1 LAGKGN
7 FTCPKNFEDGGA
19 SPAANLTPELQSY
32 LQTLAQQM
40 AQQMLANLLQGNA
53 PQTAALQNLEEGIP
67 LWLTNLKTR
76 RLSPGTIKGY
86 EADIRHYLAHDP
98 KPTCLSI
105 QAYIAKRLDDEVSPA
120 RVAGE
125 RYALG
130 SFFKFLHKA
139 GLVPE
144 DPTDNLDPFTVPYNE
159 REIPSEGDVT
169 KLLQSECY
177 RRGDTPRFRTMV
189 ALLANTGLRL
199 GEARTIKREDI
210 DFEKGE
216 IKVMGKGRKR
226 RTVPV
231 SEYVAS
237 VLKAWLE
244 RNGHSPWL
252 FPAASPKGYLGE
264 CNFEKTFKRQ
274 CARCRVKPFTPH
286 ALRHYFATHSLRNGM
301 RVEVLS
307 KILGHSSVAITI
319 DLYVHI
325 NSEEMHDAHQKYA
338 PFADAAALP

>member
-1 LAGKGN
+1 MASKGN
-7 FTCPKNFEDGGA
+7 FTRPKNLEDGGA
-19 SPAANLTPELQSY
+19 GLPPAANLTPELQNY

-86 EADIRHYLAHDP
+86 EADTRRYLAHDP
-98 KPTCLSI
+98 KPTCLCI
-105 QAYIAKRLDDEVSPA
+105 QAYIAKRLDEVSPA
-120 RVAGE
+120 RVASE

-139 GLVPE
+139 GLVAE
-144 DPTDNLDPFTVPYNE
+144 NPTANLDPFTVPYDE
-159 REIPSEGDVT
+159 REIPSEEDVT

-177 RRGDTPRFRTMV
+177 RRADTPRFRTMV

-199 GEARTIKREDI
+199 GEARAIKGEDI
-210 DFEKGE
+210 NFEKRE

-237 VLKAWLE
+237 VLKAWVE

-252 FPAASPKGYLGE
+252 FPAAKPKGYLGE

-274 CARCRVKPFTPH
+274 CARCKVKPFTPH
-286 ALRHYFATHSLRNGM
+286 ALRHYFATLSLRNGM

-325 NSEEMHDAHQKYA
+325 NSEEMHDAHRRYA
-338 PFADAAALP
+338 PFANATT